1 MNIDQAFPSQYLKAS
16 DLAGAQPIVT
26 IERLEFEP
34 VGQKKEMK
42 PILYFTGKDKG
53 MVLNK
58 TNARNIA
65 HLVGTGETDE
75 WVGARIRLYS
85 ANVEFQG
92 EMVDSIRVKA
102 APPANW
108 TGEAKQAP
116 VAPPPVK
123 APISDEDIPF

>member
-16 DLAGAQPIVT
+16 DLAGNQPIVT
-26 IERLEFEP
+26 IERVEFEP

-42 PILYFTGKDKG
+42 PILYFAGKDKG

-58 TNARNIA
+58 TNAKNIA
-65 HLVGTGETDE
+65 NLVGSGETDE
-75 WVGARIRLYS
+75 WVGFRIKLYS

-92 EMVDSIRVKA
+92 ESVESIRVKA
-102 APPANW
+102 AGPQSSNGNSAV
-108 TGEAKQAP
+108 
-116 VAPPPVK
+116 VAPPPAVK